1 MKVFQSTRCLKKL
14 YCLYNGRLCLN
25 QTRSCHWIT
34 NSLQPQCHILQND
47 QIQSSFNISKHFR
60 HSKGSDDFD
69 INDIFG
75 ELAPIKFDKTT
86 SQESSSNFAF
96 DIGLKKRV
104 FNDED
109 LISFQKN
116 FRSECVNQTTISE
129 EDLQTFLAKNSISLS
144 GIDVPKPILSFQELI
159 FPDHIT
165 RPLSD
170 FETPTPIQCAALPV
184 ALGGRDLVG
193 VAQTGSGKTLSFLLP
208 AMIHIMDQRRSQQG
222 DGPIA
227 LVLCP
232 TRELAQQCHQVAK
245 RFAARTTNIACIYG
259 GAPKRFQAQRL
270 HQGCELV
277 IATPGRLMDF
287 MQSGDVDMKRCTFL
301 VLDEADRMLDMGFEP
316 QIRRIVD
323 QIRPD
328 RQVTMWSA
336 TWPKSIAKLARDYLT
351 SPEGPVDIK
360 IGSAELVANSAINQK
375 FEITPKRSKQ
385 SRFMEILEETVTA
398 SRNRRE
404 AQKVLVFANQK
415 RTCDFLAQA
424 IRRSGYSAAALHGDK
439 SQQQR
444 DRLLK
449 DFRNGFCQ
457 VMVATDVASRGLDVE
472 DIDVVFNYDFP
483 YNCEDYIHRIGRT
496 ARGGKT
502 GTSVSIL
509 TEEDGGVAHD
519 LIQSLKDAGH
529 DVDPKLTKLREWYT
543 LNKANTKV
551 YQGKQKRRYN
561 NYNKSG
567 SNYGGQRNRGGQY
580 DDGFSRN
587 NYYDDDGY
595 TRGGGYN
602 SRRNKYNNYDQ
613 YYDDYDKYE

>member
-1 MKVFQSTRCLKKL
+1 MKVFQNIRCLKKL
-14 YCLYNGRLCLN
+14 HNISIGRGVCVT
-25 QTRSCHWIT
+25 QTQCSWINNAVQPCHVLE
-34 NSLQPQCHILQND
+34 NVQL
-47 QIQSSFNISKHFR
+47 QSSFHVVKCFV
-60 HSKGSDDFD
+60 HSKGPDEFD

-75 ELAPIKFDKTT
+75 GLDPVKFDKVT
-86 SQESSSNFAF
+86 SHGSSSSFGF
-96 DIGLKKRV
+96 DIDLKKRV

-116 FRSECVNQTTISE
+116 FRSECVNQSTISE
-129 EDLQTFLAKNSISLS
+129 DELQKFLTKNSISLS

-165 RPLSD
+165 RSLSN

-245 RFAARTTNIACIYG
+245 RFAASSTNIACIYG
-259 GAPKRFQAQRL
+259 GAPRTYQARRL

-360 IGSAELVANSAINQK
+360 VGSAELIANSAISQK
-375 FEITPKRSKQ
+375 FEIIPQRSKQ
-385 SRFMEILEETVTA
+385 SR
-398 SRNRRE
+398 
-404 AQKVLVFANQK
+404 
-415 RTCDFLAQA
+415 
-424 IRRSGYSAAALHGDK
+424 
-439 SQQQR
+439 
-444 DRLLK
+444 
-449 DFRNGFCQ
+449 
-457 VMVATDVASRGLDVE
+457 
-472 DIDVVFNYDFP
+472 
-483 YNCEDYIHRIGRT
+483 
-496 ARGGKT
+496 
-502 GTSVSIL
+502 
-509 TEEDGGVAHD
+509 
-519 LIQSLKDAGH
+519 
-529 DVDPKLTKLREWYT
+529 
-543 LNKANTKV
+543 
-551 YQGKQKRRYN
+551 
-561 NYNKSG
+561 
-567 SNYGGQRNRGGQY
+567 
-580 DDGFSRN
+580 
-587 NYYDDDGY
+587 
-595 TRGGGYN
+595 
-602 SRRNKYNNYDQ
+602 
-613 YYDDYDKYE
+613 